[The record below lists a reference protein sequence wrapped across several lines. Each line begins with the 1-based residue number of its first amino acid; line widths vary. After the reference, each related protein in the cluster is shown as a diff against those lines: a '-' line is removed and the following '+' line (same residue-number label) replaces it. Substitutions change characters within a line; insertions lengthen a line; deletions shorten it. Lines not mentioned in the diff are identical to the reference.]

1 MRTLRALFVRLAGIA
16 GKRQRERDFA
26 DEYEAHLAMHIE
38 DNLRAGMSADQARRE
53 AVLRTG
59 GMEAAKEAM
68 RDRWTIPFLQAT
80 AQDVRY
86 ALRGF
91 RRKPGFALTVLL
103 SLGLGLGA
111 SLGIFTVADNLL
123 LRPLPYPHG
132 SELMMVWEFHR
143 TQSRSELRGN
153 LDSPGNY
160 FDWKAPNTVFSSM
173 AALDEIRSVFT
184 AGEQSEEVHE
194 QEVTSD
200 FFPTLEVKPLL
211 GRLFTRTE
219 DRPGGAPVV
228 VISYRLWRGWF
239 GGDPGI
245 VGRKAQV
252 NGMPRTIVGVMPPD
266 FYFRDRAKD
275 IWEPLQL
282 NPAEDYRKTA
292 GRWILCVARLKGG
305 VTAAQAQSQMA
316 AMAERLAKAFPE
328 FNKGWTLI
336 VDPLRDALYA
346 EVRTP
351 LLILLGAVGLLLAVA
366 CATAANLL
374 LARYASRQHEL
385 GVRVALGAGRWR
397 VIRQVLT
404 ESVLLGLGGGV
415 LGLVLAKG
423 SVLGL
428 LWLAPRELTQS
439 ADVHFDLRIVFAA
452 LALAV
457 MTGVLLGSIPSC
469 ATSRKS
475 LLYALGNNSRSN
487 VGGSTNLRR
496 WFVGAEVALSV
507 VLLTGALLL
516 FRSLVGLEDVHSGLN
531 PANVLTCRVTLP
543 MHANPV
549 PFFTR
554 AIAEIDKLPGVTSVS
569 AVSHLPFEGRSPAAA
584 ISFQGRQPARPG
596 EYLVAMIRTV
606 SPGYFKT
613 IGIPL
618 ESGREFTAGD
628 NTESAPYRF
637 VVSAAFA
644 KKYFPGVNP
653 LGQRISAWMDKDN
666 PFGQVIGVVGDVKE
680 GALDRPP
687 EPTVYYVHAHLAYS
701 RMVLVVRTERNPL
714 LYVAAVRRAIHKVD
728 PLQPIAEAQT
738 MEQVLGETYSRQTFS
753 AVLLAG
759 FAGMALLLAAI
770 GVYGV
775 LSYFVVERTREIGVR
790 VALGAEPAGIVFL
803 VLRTGSRMIL
813 GGVAVGLTGALALSG
828 LLKSL
833 LFGVGPR
840 DPLTFAA
847 VPIVLAIAAL
857 LAAYLPARRAGRLDP
872 VESLRAE

>member
-1 MRTLRALFVRLAGIA
+1 MRTLRALFVRLAGIV
-16 GKRQRERDFA
+16 GKRRRESEFTE
-26 DEYEAHLAMHIE
+26 EYEAHLAMHIE
-38 DNLRAGMSADQARRE
+38 DHLRAGMSAAEARRE
-53 AVLRTG
+53 AILRTG

-68 RDRWTIPFLQAT
+68 RDRWTIPFLQT
-80 AQDVRY
+80 TGQDVRY
-86 ALRGF
+86 PLRGF

-111 SLGIFTVADNLL
+111 SLAIFTVADNLL

-160 FDWKAPNTVFSSM
+160 FDWKSANTVFSSM

-184 AGEQSEEVHE
+184 AGKQSEEVHE
-194 QEVTSD
+194 QEVTAD
-200 FFPTLEVKPLL
+200 FFPTLEVKPFI
-211 GRLFTRTE
+211 GRLFTQAE
-219 DRPGGAPVV
+219 ARPGGAPVI

-245 VGRKAQV
+245 VGREAQV

-266 FYFRDRAKD
+266 FYFRDRATD
-275 IWEPLQL
+275 VWEPLQL
-282 NPAEDYRKTA
+282 NPARDYRKTS
-292 GRWILCVARLKGG
+292 GRWILCVARLKQG
-305 VTAAQAQSQMA
+305 VTAAQAQSQMT
-316 AMAERLAKAFPE
+316 AMAERLAKTFPA
-328 FNKGWTLI
+328 FNKNWTVI

-366 CATAANLL
+366 CATAVNLL
-374 LARYASRQHEL
+374 LARYASRRQEM
-385 GVRVALGAGRWR
+385 GVRVALGAGPWR

-404 ESVLLGLGGGV
+404 ESVLLGLGGGA
-415 LGLVLAKG
+415 LGLVLAKW

-439 ADVHFDLRIVFAA
+439 AEVHFDLRIVCAA

-457 MTGVLLGSIPSC
+457 VTGVLLGSIPSFGSSG
-469 ATSRKS
+469 AS
-475 LLYALGNNSRSN
+475 LTEALANDSRSN
-487 VGGSTNLRR
+487 IGRSTRLRR

-507 VLLTGALLL
+507 VLLTGASLL

-531 PANVLTCRVTLP
+531 PANLLTCRVTLP
-543 MHANPV
+543 EHANSV
-549 PFFTR
+549 SFFMR
-554 AIAEIDKLPGVTSVS
+554 AIAEIDRMPGVKSAS
-569 AVSHLPFEGRSPAAA
+569 AVSHLPFEGRSPATAMS
-584 ISFQGRQPARPG
+584 ILGKPPAKPG
-596 EYLVAMIRTV
+596 EDLMAMVRTV

-613 IGIPL
+613 MGIPV
-618 ESGREFTAGD
+618 ESGREFAVAD
-628 NTESAPYRF
+628 NTPSAPYRF
-637 VVSAAFA
+637 VVSVAFA
-644 KKYFPGVNP
+644 KKYFPGETP
-653 LGQRISAWMDKDN
+653 LGQRISVLMNKDN
-666 PFGQVIGVVGDVKE
+666 PFGDIIGVVDDVKE
-680 GALDRPP
+680 GSLDKPP
-687 EPTVYYVHAHLAYS
+687 QPTVYYVHAHLAYS
-701 RMVLVVRTERNPL
+701 RMVLVIRTERNPL
-714 LYVAAVRRAIHKVD
+714 LYVAAVRRAIHKID

-738 MEQVLGETYSRQTFS
+738 MKQVLGETYARQTFS

-759 FAGMALLLAAI
+759 FSATALLLAAI

-790 VALGAEPAGIVFL
+790 VALGAEPAGIVLL
-803 VLRTGSRMIL
+803 VLRTGSGMIL
-813 GGVAVGLTGALALSG
+813 GGVAVGLAGALALSG

-847 VPIVLAIAAL
+847 VPIVLGIVAL
-857 LAAYLPARRAGRLDP
+857 LAAYIPARRAGRLDP

>member
-1 MRTLRALFVRLAGIA
+1 V
-16 GKRQRERDFA
+16 GKQRRESEFA
-26 DEYEAHLAMHIE
+26 DEYAAHLAMDME
-38 DNLRAGMSADQARRE
+38 DNLRAGMSADEARRE
-53 AVLRTG
+53 AVLRAG
-59 GMEAAKEAM
+59 GLEAAKEAM
-68 RDRWTIPFLQAT
+68 RDRWTIPFLQT
-80 AQDVRY
+80 TGQDVRY

-111 SLGIFTVADNLL
+111 SLAIFTVTDNLL

-132 SELMMVWEFHR
+132 SDLTMVWEFRR
-143 TQSRSELRGN
+143 TQSRSEVRGN

-160 FDWKAPNTVFSSM
+160 FDWKAGNTVFSSI

-194 QEVTSD
+194 QEVTAD
-200 FFPTLEVKPLL
+200 FFPTLEVKPFL
-211 GRLFTRTE
+211 GRLFTRAE
-219 DRPGGAPVV
+219 DRPGGAPVI

-239 GGDPGI
+239 GGDAGI
-245 VGRKAQV
+245 LGRKAQV

-266 FYFRDRAKD
+266 FYFRDRATD
-275 IWEPLQL
+275 VWEPLQL
-282 NPAEDYRKTA
+282 NPAENYRKTA
-292 GRWILCVARLKGG
+292 GRWILCVARLKQGAA
-305 VTAAQAQSQMA
+305 AAQAQWEMR
-316 AMAERLAKAFPE
+316 AMAERLAKAFPA
-328 FNKGWTLI
+328 FNKGWTVI

-366 CATAANLL
+366 CATVVNLL
-374 LARYASRQHEL
+374 LARYASRRHEM
-385 GVRVALGAGRWR
+385 GVRIALGAGRWR

-404 ESVLLGLGGGV
+404 ESVVLGLGGGV
-415 LGLVLAKG
+415 LGLVLAKW

-428 LWLAPRELTQS
+428 LWLAPNELTQS
-439 ADVHFDLRIVFAA
+439 AEVHFDLRIVFTA

-457 MTGVLLGSIPSC
+457 MTGVLLGSIPSLGS
-469 ATSRKS
+469 SRAS
-475 LLYALGNNSRSN
+475 LGRALGNDSRSN
-487 VGGSTNLRR
+487 IGGSTNLRR

-507 VLLTGALLL
+507 VLLTGASLL

-531 PANVLTCRVTLP
+531 PANLLTCRVTLP
-543 MHANPV
+543 MHTNPV

-554 AIAEIDKLPGVTSVS
+554 AIAEIDRLPGVKSVS
-569 AVSHLPFEGRSPAAA
+569 TVSHLPFDGRSPGT
-584 ISFQGRQPARPG
+584 IVNIQGRPPARPG
-596 EYLVAMIRTV
+596 EYLDAMIRTI

-613 IGIPL
+613 MGIPV
-618 ESGREFTAGD
+618 ESGREFAVGD

-637 VVSAAFA
+637 IVSAAFV
-644 KKYFPGVNP
+644 KKFFPHENA
-653 LGQRISAWMDKDN
+653 LGKHLSAWMNRTN
-666 PFGQVIGVVGDVKE
+666 PFGEIIGVVGDVKE
-680 GALDRPP
+680 GALDKPP

-701 RMVLVVRTERNPL
+701 RMVLVVRTERNPK

-759 FAGMALLLAAI
+759 FSGTALLLAAI

-775 LSYFVVERTREIGVR
+775 LSYLVVERTREIGVR
-790 VALGAEPAGIVFL
+790 VALGAEPAGIVLL

-813 GGVAVGLTGALALSG
+813 GGVAVGLAGALALSG

-847 VPIVLAIAAL
+847 VPIALAMVAL
-857 LAAYLPARRAGRLDP
+857 LAAYVPARRAGRLDP
-872 VESLRAE
+872 VEALRAE